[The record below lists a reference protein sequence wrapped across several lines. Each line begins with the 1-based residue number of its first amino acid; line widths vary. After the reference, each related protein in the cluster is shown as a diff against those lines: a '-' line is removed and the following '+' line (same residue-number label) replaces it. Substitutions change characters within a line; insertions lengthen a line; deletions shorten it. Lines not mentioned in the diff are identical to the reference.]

1 MLAILT
7 RTCLWVNTFQI
18 SWPSHSMFPRVRS
31 NYLRSNFLAKLDK
44 VPRSGNRTNGLA
56 PKIAKNRL
64 TLSLSNYL
72 PINSLHLSAGSRP
85 KISYFSLGEDRPFK
99 MRSSVISS
107 KNSPRLLKKAKNF
120 VLKNWVQRWEAGLVV
135 HLVNT
140 ARASFLVSSE
150 EKCLVVS
157 IPRLSRAISPRTG
170 GWDPLVLTAFFFSEP
185 LSSLPSDLL
194 PKRKAK
200 AGLMG

>member
-140 ARASFLVSSE
+140 ECLVS
-150 EKCLVVS
+150 
-157 IPRLSRAISPRTG
+157 RLI
-170 GWDPLVLTAFFFSEP
+170 
-185 LSSLPSDLL
+185 
-194 PKRKAK
+194 
-200 AGLMG
+200 